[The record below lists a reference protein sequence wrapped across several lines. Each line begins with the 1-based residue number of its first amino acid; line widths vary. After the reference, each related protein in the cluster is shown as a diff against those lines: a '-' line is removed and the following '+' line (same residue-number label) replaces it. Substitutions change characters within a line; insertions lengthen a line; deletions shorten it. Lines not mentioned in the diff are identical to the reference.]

1 MAQRDR
7 WDFASGVR
15 PDRLMELAREFS
27 KGVRISGSPDEAQA
41 FDFAASELE
50 RLGYSV
56 HRESCEALVG
66 YPVTSRLETLEP
78 ERREFACN
86 GYSLSPATPPDGVI
100 GELVDVGAGA
110 ESDYE
115 GREVQGRVVLS
126 TGLAMPGKAVVADR
140 TQPLGQI
147 HVNDER
153 IHEMCVSQVWGIP
166 EPHNAGQLPKTPAV
180 GITAADGERLR
191 AMLHG
196 GRLIVRL
203 VTQPYL
209 DWRPIPTVT
218 ADLPGTVEDSFI
230 LFSGHIDSWYHGA
243 MDNGS
248 ANAVQLAIAELLADA
263 RSELRRGIR
272 LAFWSGHSHGRYA
285 GSCWYADTHWQEL
298 YDRCRCHV
306 NIDSVGARGAEVLSE
321 APTMAETHGFA
332 AGLIRDGANQ
342 DLRYRRISRSG
353 DQSFWGIGFP
363 SLFST
368 LSEQRATG
376 SATEAAQAE
385 LLGSTSSSG
394 GLGWWWH
401 TTEDT
406 LDKLDPALLE
416 RDARIYG
423 AAIWDLCTGPR
434 LPFDFAAAAREIGEL
449 AGRHSAAGQ
458 GAIDL
463 STVAALAGELAS
475 SIERLQESTELSND
489 RVNKVL
495 ADLGHVLIPVNYT
508 AAGPFHQDPAL
519 STPGLP
525 GLAGA
530 ARLGE
535 LAAGDPERR
544 YLSTSLLRE
553 RNRIIWALSAAQGIV
568 EEALEQFSST
578 STRSLS

>member
-1 MAQRDR
+1 MARRDR
-7 WDFASGVR
+7 WEFASGIR
-15 PDRLMELAREFS
+15 RDRLMELATEFS
-27 KGVRISGSPDEAQA
+27 KGVRISGSSDEAKVL
-41 FDFAASELE
+41 DFAASELE
-50 RLGYSV
+50 HLGFSV

-66 YPVTSRLETLEP
+66 YPVASRLETLEP
-78 ERREFACN
+78 ERREIVCN
-86 GYSLSPATPPDGVI
+86 GYSLSPATPPEGVI
-100 GELVDVGAGA
+100 GELVDVDLGA

-153 IHEMCVSQVWGIP
+153 IHEMCVSQVWGTP

-191 AMLHG
+191 AMLNR
-196 GRLIVRL
+196 GRVIVRL

-209 DWRPIPTVT
+209 DWRPIPTLT
-218 ADLPGTVEDSFI
+218 ADVPGTVDDSFI
-230 LFSGHIDSWYHGA
+230 LFSGHIDSWHHGA

-248 ANAVQLAIAELLADA
+248 ANAVQLAIAELLAGA

-285 GSCWYADTHWQEL
+285 GSSWYADNHWQEL

-306 NIDSVGARGAEVLSE
+306 NIDSVGGRGADVLSE

-332 AGLIRDGANQ
+332 AGLIRDGADQ
-342 DLRYRRISRSG
+342 ELRYRRISRSG

-406 LDKLDPALLE
+406 LDKLDPAFLE

-423 AAIWDLCTGPR
+423 AALWDLCTRSR
-434 LPFDFAAAAREIGEL
+434 LPFDFAATAREIGQL
-449 AGRHSAAGQ
+449 AGRHSEAAR
-458 GAIDL
+458 GALDL
-463 STVAALAGELAS
+463 SAVETLAGELAS
-475 SIERLQESTELSND
+475 SVHRLQEATEPSDD

-508 AAGPFHQDPAL
+508 ASGPFHQDPAL

-525 GLAGA
+525 GLAA
-530 ARLGE
+530 AVRLGE

-568 EEALEQFSST
+568 EEALDRFSST
-578 STRSLS
+578 SAKPVS